1 MTRSSRRPNGP
12 PRRDRPLR
20 RGRPL
25 RRLGRLLLGRN
36 ELRRA
41 ADRIEAAVIVFLAA
55 AFLTAVAV
63 ATFFAGHLY
72 QSQHT
77 AAARLRPT
85 AAVLSQPG
93 PGAATTAATMATTG
107 ARWRLPD
114 GTERS
119 GALTTVTAPAI
130 YYAPA
135 GTSVQIWLNRSGEP
149 VAPPPSPDDMLLT
162 ALCAGFTTAVAAAGA
177 FILCYLLCR
186 MALDRHRLAR
196 WEAAWAAV
204 GPQWTSHR

>member
-1 MTRSSRRPNGP
+1 MTRSARRP
-12 PRRDRPLR
+12 DRSLR
-20 RGRPL
+20 QGRPL

-55 AFLTAVAV
+55 AFLTAVAA
-63 ATFFAGHLY
+63 ATCLAGHLY

-93 PGAATTAATMATTG
+93 PGPTATTTATG
-107 ARWRLPD
+107 ATWRLPN

-135 GTSVQIWLNRSGEP
+135 GTSVRIWLNRSGEP
-149 VAPPPSPDDMLLT
+149 VAPPPSPEDMILT
-162 ALCAGFTTAVAAAGA
+162 ALCAGFTTAVAAAVA
-177 FILCYLLCR
+177 FIFCYLLCR
-186 MALDRHRLAR
+186 IALDRHRLAR

-204 GPQWTSHR
+204 GPHWTSHR

>member
-1 MTRSSRRPNGP
+1 M
-12 PRRDRPLR
+12 
-20 RGRPL
+20 
-25 RRLGRLLLGRN
+25 
-36 ELRRA
+36 
-41 ADRIEAAVIVFLAA
+41 FLAA
-55 AFLTAVAV
+55 AFLTTVAA
-63 ATFFAGHLY
+63 ATGLAGHIY

-85 AAVLSQPG
+85 TAVLSEPG
-93 PGAATTAATMATTG
+93 PEATATTADTTAMTG
-107 ARWRLPD
+107 TKARWRLPN

-135 GTSVQIWLNRSGEP
+135 GTSVPIWLNRSGEP
-149 VAPPPSPDDMLLT
+149 VAPPPSPGDMILT
-162 ALCAGFTTAVAAAGA
+162 ALCAGFTTAAAAAVA

-186 MALDRHRLAR
+186 IALDRHRLAR

>member
-1 MTRSSRRPNGP
+1 MTRSARRP
-12 PRRDRPLR
+12 
-20 RGRPL
+20 GRPL

-41 ADRIEAAVIVFLAA
+41 ADRIEAAVIMFLAA
-55 AFLTAVAV
+55 AFLTAVAA
-63 ATFFAGHLY
+63 ATCLAGHLY
-72 QSQHT
+72 QSEHA

-93 PGAATTAATMATTG
+93 PGAAATAAATG
-107 ARWRLPD
+107 ARWRLPN

-119 GALTTVTAPAI
+119 GTLTTVTAPAI

-149 VAPPPSPDDMLLT
+149 VAPPPTPEDMIFT
-162 ALCAGFTTAVAAAGA
+162 ALCAGFTTAVAAAVT
-177 FILCYLLCR
+177 FMICYRLCR
-186 MALDRHRLAR
+186 MALDRHRLTR
-196 WEAAWAAV
+196 WESAWAAV
-204 GPQWTSHR
+204 GPHWTSHR